1 MGDKDPRDRHK
12 TLATLQP
19 SFVMPELDITH
30 SSWLGKSF
38 PLIGILRHNPA
49 LWPQSAC
56 SKISFQVLFLSLEH
70 YVLVHCRKK
79 EEKIEALT

>member
-30 SSWLGKSF
+30 PSWLGKCS
-38 PLIGILRHNPA
+38 PLIDILRHNPA
-49 LWPQSAC
+49 LWPQSAL
-56 SKISFQVLFLSLEH
+56 SKIRFQVLFLCLEH
-70 YVLVHCRKK
+70 DAFVHCTKNRMPDV
-79 EEKIEALT
+79 A

>member
-1 MGDKDPRDRHK
+1 MGDKDPRGRHK

-38 PLIGILRHNPA
+38 PLIDTLRHNPA
-49 LWPQSAC
+49 LWPQSALPET
-56 SKISFQVLFLSLEH
+56 SF
-70 YVLVHCRKK
+70 
-79 EEKIEALT
+79 

>member
-1 MGDKDPRDRHK
+1 MGDKDPRGRHK

-38 PLIGILRHNPA
+38 PLIDTLRHNPA
-49 LWPQSAC
+49 LWPQSAHPET
-56 SKISFQVLFLSLEH
+56 SFLDLIFFFTAMF
-70 YVLVHCRKK
+70 R
-79 EEKIEALT
+79 A